1 MARYI
6 PVGSAV
12 NRAEKEGLRLLR
24 DHLPEGYLVIG
35 NFDLQLPQ
43 RRNTLEFDAIIIG
56 AAGVFVVEIK
66 GWSGN
71 IQGDIRRWKLPWS
84 SVESPFIRNET
95 RAKALRAFLS
105 SRIDTWPSHLCCEA
119 LVYLPMPNTQV
130 TLQDS
135 RKSRLLMRDEEHAF
149 FAQREKLQEM
159 PPLTSALQAAI
170 EACLLP
176 LSEPSSPHHD
186 IPDYIIQEDISRPHL
201 PYKEYL
207 AQHSFLRSRG
217 RMRVKSY
224 TLDLLLSPKHRDATR
239 ARTLS
244 EIEALNTL
252 DKNPYTPRA
261 YEVIR
266 DRKDDLVFHVVS
278 EWVSQHTLRALF
290 SQPTFRHARHLTV
303 AERQDR
309 WDTALHLVRAVLDIH
324 RCDIIHR
331 NISPECIALT
341 PNDPL
346 APIKITDFDFA
357 KIGRFDG
364 NDDIFRKQIS
374 LGYGAP
380 ELWFASTPH
389 DHRVDIYSL
398 GALLFELFTATPLY
412 GPQDALLRHDEIW
425 ALKRPQLAICP
436 PLQDLLDAM
445 LAYHP
450 SARASNLEEALSLL
464 KDHSARDT
472 FLFHAEPPPPLPG
485 EASL

>member
-24 DHLPEGYLVIG
+24 DHLPEHYLVIG

-43 RRNTLEFDAIIIG
+43 RRNTLEFDAIVIG
-56 AAGVFVVEIK
+56 DAGVFVVEIK
-66 GWSGN
+66 GWSGA
-71 IQGDIRRWKLPWS
+71 IQGDLRRWKLPWAN
-84 SVESPFIRNET
+84 VESPFIRNEA

-105 SRIDTWPSHLCCEA
+105 SRIHDWPSYLCCEA
-119 LVYLPMPNTQV
+119 LVYLPMPGTQIS
-130 TLQDS
+130 LQDT
-135 RKSRLLMRDEEHAF
+135 RKDRLLMRGEERSF
-149 FAQREKLQEM
+149 FTYREHILEHS
-159 PPLTSALQAAI
+159 PLTPSLQAAI
-170 EACLLP
+170 EECLLP
-176 LSEPSSPHHD
+176 LSEPSSPHHH

-239 ARTLS
+239 ASKLS
-244 EIEALNTL
+244 EIEALNKL

-278 EWVSQHTLRALF
+278 EWLGQHTLRSLF
-290 SQPTFRHARHLTV
+290 SQDAYIHACHL
-303 AERQDR
+303 AFEERQKR
-309 WDTALHLVRAVLDIH
+309 WDTAVHLVQAVMDIH
-324 RCDIIHR
+324 RSDIIHR
-331 NISPECIALT
+331 NLSPECIALT
-341 PNDPL
+341 PDDPL

-364 NDDIFRKQIS
+364 NDDIFQKQIS

-425 ALKRPQLAICP
+425 AIKRPLLAMCP
-436 PLQDLLDAM
+436 PLQNLLDAM

-450 SARASNLEEALSLL
+450 SARSSNLQDALSLL
-464 KDHSARDT
+464 QDDSVRHT
-472 FLFHAEPPPPLPG
+472 FLFHSETDARPAE
-485 EASL
+485 EASM

>member
-24 DHLPEGYLVIG
+24 DHLPEHYLVIG

-56 AAGVFVVEIK
+56 DAGVFVVEIK
-66 GWSGN
+66 GWGGN
-71 IQGDIRRWKLPWS
+71 IQGDLRRWKLPWGS
-84 SVESPFIRNET
+84 MESPFIRNEA
-95 RAKALRAFLS
+95 RAKALRAFLAE
-105 SRIDTWPSHLCCEA
+105 RIDAWPSHLCCEA
-119 LVYLPMPNTQV
+119 LVYLPMPNT
-130 TLQDS
+130 TIHLQDE
-135 RKSRLLMRDEEHAF
+135 RKDRLILRDEVRPFFDQLTQRQEH
-149 FAQREKLQEM
+149 
-159 PPLTSALQAAI
+159 PPLDPALQRAI
-170 EACLLP
+170 ETCLLP
-176 LSEPSSPHHD
+176 FTEPSSPHHD

-224 TLDLLLSPKHRDATR
+224 TVDLLLSPKHRDATR
-239 ARTLS
+239 SSTLS
-244 EIEALNTL
+244 EIEALNAL
-252 DKNPYTPRA
+252 DKTPYTPRA

-266 DRKDDLVFHVVS
+266 DRKDDLIFHVVS
-278 EWVSQHTLRALF
+278 EWLGHHTLRSLF
-290 SQPTFRHARHLTV
+290 SQPSFLHARDLHLD
-303 AERQDR
+303 DR
-309 WDTALHLVRAVLDIH
+309 LLRWETALHLVQGVMDIH
-324 RCDIIHR
+324 RGGIIHR
-331 NISPECIALT
+331 NLSPECIAIT
-341 PNDPL
+341 PDDPR

-364 NDDIFRKQIS
+364 NDDIFQKQIS

-398 GALLFELFTATPLY
+398 GALLFELFAATPLY

-425 ALKRPQLAICP
+425 AIKRPLLSMCP
-436 PLQDLLDAM
+436 PLQDLLDTM

-450 SARASNLEEALSLL
+450 GSRAHDLKDALSLFQ
-464 KDHSARDT
+464 DAAIQES
-472 FLFHAEPPPPLPG
+472 FLYHVDSSSSLPN